1 MSTPT
6 ESAITIKGARFHR
19 ALKEQAERAAL
30 FAALAE
36 DCAEEFAQATYGV
49 ERAAKLSKL
58 KSRMAEAFA
67 ENLPIIYAGVA
78 AGRPARGRVSYCEL
92 VLPAMPADGD
102 AARKE
107 SQE

>member
-1 MSTPT
+1 MSASV
-6 ESAITIKGARFHR
+6 ESVITIKSARFHR
-19 ALKEQAERAAL
+19 ALNGGAERAAL

-36 DCAEEFAQATYGV
+36 DCAEEFAQAAYGV
-49 ERAAKLSKL
+49 KRAARLSKL
-58 KSRMAEAFA
+58 KSSMAEAFA
-67 ENLPIIYAGVA
+67 EKLPAIYAGVA

-107 SQE
+107 PEE